1 MKKNNSLAEGPDGLV
16 YTARLPLS
24 SATLNW
30 LADLIRGHCKKVGS
44 RWRALPAGKIAGLV
58 LAVLR
63 CDQRPGDL
71 AGGNGVHRTT
81 VTRWVRE
88 VVGLL
93 AARAPRL
100 DRALKKIARSGGGV
114 VLLDGSLIRTRR
126 RTGTENRKN
135 YSGKHKC
142 HGLLVI
148 ALTDDKGRLAWVSA
162 VRPGRTSEI
171 TACRHDKLTAHL
183 RAAGLGAIA
192 DLGFV
197 GLDDSGPDADPAV
210 ITGYKAAR
218 NKPLTRGQKLSNKAT
233 AERSTRPRR
242 PHSDNTWTNSE
253 FKAARWRRTNRA
265 TVEWSTRRFAVMIRQ
280 PTSSQ
285 QACSMRREERTP
297 LL

>member
-1 MKKNNSLAEGPDGLV
+1 VTKNNGSVEGSDGLV

-24 SATLNW
+24 SAILNW
-30 LADLIRGHCKKVGS
+30 LADLIRGHLKKIGS
-44 RWRALPAGKIAGLV
+44 RWRALPAGKIATIV

-100 DRALKKIARSGGGV
+100 DRALKKIARMGGGI
-114 VLLDGSLIRTRR
+114 VLLDGSVIRTRR
-126 RTGTENRKN
+126 RTGKENRKN
-135 YSGKHKC
+135 YSGKNKC

-148 ALTDDKGRLAWVSA
+148 ALTDDRGRLLWISA
-162 VRPGRTSEI
+162 ARPGRTSEI
-171 TACRHDKLTAHL
+171 TACRHDKLTRKL
-183 RAAGLGAIA
+183 REVGLGAIA

-197 GLDDSGPDADPAV
+197 GLDDGGPDADPAV

-218 NKPLTRGQKLSNKAT
+218 NRPLTRGQKLSNT
-233 AERSTRPRR
+233 AL
-242 PHSDNTWTNSE
+242 
-253 FKAARWRRTNRA
+253 AAVRA
-265 TVEWSTRRFAVMIRQ
+265 PVEHGFAHLHLSPV
-280 PTSSQ
+280 
-285 QACSMRREERTP
+285 
-297 LL
+297 

>member
-1 MKKNNSLAEGPDGLV
+1 VTKNNSFDEGPDGLV

-24 SATLNW
+24 SATLNY
-30 LADLIRGHCKKVGS
+30 LATLIRGHLKKIRS
-44 RWRALPAGKIAGLV
+44 PWRALPAGRIAAIV

-71 AGGNGVHRTT
+71 AGGNGIHRTT

-93 AARAPRL
+93 AARAPRP
-100 DRALKKIARSGGGV
+100 DRALKKIARKGGGV
-114 VLLDGSLIRTRR
+114 VLLDGSVIRTRR
-126 RTGTENRKN
+126 RTGSENRKN
-135 YSGKHKC
+135 YSGKNKC

-148 ALTDDKGRLAWVSA
+148 ALTDDRGRLLWISA

-171 TACRHDKLTAHL
+171 TACRHDHLTDRL

-197 GLDDSGPDADPAV
+197 GLDDSTPDADPTV

-218 NKPLTRGQKLSNKAT
+218 NRPLPRGQKLSNKAL
-233 AERSTRPRR
+233 
-242 PHSDNTWTNSE
+242 
-253 FKAARWRRTNRA
+253 AAVRA
-265 TVEWSTRRFAVMIRQ
+265 PVEHGFAH
-280 PTSSQ
+280 
-285 QACSMRREERTP
+285 
-297 LL
+297 LKN

>member
-1 MKKNNSLAEGPDGLV
+1 MKKNNPHAEGPDDLV

-24 SATLNW
+24 TSTLNY
-30 LADLIRGHCKKVGS
+30 LADLIRGHLKKIGS
-44 RWRALPAGKIAGLV
+44 RWRALPAGRIAGIV

-71 AGGNGVHRTT
+71 AGGNGIHRTT

-100 DRALKKIARSGGGV
+100 ERALKKIAREGGGI
-114 VLLDGSLIRTRR
+114 VLLDGTLIRTRR
-126 RTGTENRKN
+126 RTGADNRKN
-135 YSGKHKC
+135 YSGKSKC

-148 ALTDDKGRLAWVSA
+148 ALTDDRGRLLWVSA
-162 VRPGRTSEI
+162 ARPGRTSEI
-171 TACRHDKLTAHL
+171 TACRHGQLTARL

-197 GLDDSGPDADPAV
+197 GLDDSEPDADPAV

-218 NKPLTRGQKLSNKAT
+218 NHPLPRGQKLSNKVLAAVRAPVEHGFAHLKNWRVLGKVRTDPKWAT
-233 AERSTRPRR
+233 ALVR
-242 PHSDNTWTNSE
+242 
-253 FKAARWRRTNRA
+253 ALLVLTNREVA
-265 TVEWSTRRFAVMIRQ
+265 R
-280 PTSSQ
+280 
-285 QACSMRREERTP
+285 
-297 LL
+297 

>member
-1 MKKNNSLAEGPDGLV
+1 MKKNNHPVEGPDGLV
-16 YTARLPLS
+16 YPARLPLS

-30 LADLIRGHCKKVGS
+30 LADLLRGHFKKIGS
-44 RWRALPAGKIAGLV
+44 RWRALPAGKIAGIV

-71 AGGNGVHRTT
+71 AGGNGIHRTT

-100 DRALKKIARSGGGV
+100 DRALKKIARKGGGV
-114 VLLDGSLIRTRR
+114 VLLDGSVIRTRR

-135 YSGKHKC
+135 YSGKNKC

-148 ALTDDKGRLAWVSA
+148 ALTDDRGRLLWVSA
-162 VRPGRTSEI
+162 ARPGRTSEI

-197 GLDDSGPDADPAV
+197 GLDDSGPDTDPAV

-218 NKPLTRGQKLSNKAT
+218 NRPLTRGQKLSNKALAAVRAPVEHGFAHLKNWRVLGKVRTDPRWAT
-233 AERSTRPRR
+233 ALVRALLVL
-242 PHSDNTWTNSE
+242 TNKE
-253 FKAARWRRTNRA
+253 VAR
-265 TVEWSTRRFAVMIRQ
+265 
-280 PTSSQ
+280 
-285 QACSMRREERTP
+285 
-297 LL
+297 

>member
-1 MKKNNSLAEGPDGLV
+1 VKKNNSSVEGPDGLV

-30 LADLIRGHCKKVGS
+30 LADLIRGHLKKIGS
-44 RWRALPAGKIAGLV
+44 RWRALPAGKIATIV

-71 AGGNGVHRTT
+71 AGGNGIHRTT

-100 DRALKKIARSGGGV
+100 DRALKKIARKGGGI

-126 RTGTENRKN
+126 RTGAANRKN
-135 YSGKHKC
+135 YSGKNKC

-148 ALTDDKGRLAWVSA
+148 ALTDDKGRLIWISA
-162 VRPGRTSEI
+162 ARPGRTSEI
-171 TACRHDKLTAHL
+171 TACRHDKFT
-183 RAAGLGAIA
+183 RKPREVGLGAIA

-197 GLDDSGPDADPAV
+197 GLDDSGPDSDPAV

-218 NKPLTRGQKLSNKAT
+218 NRPLTRGQKLSNTALAAVRAPVEHGFAHLKNWRVLSKVRTDPKWAT
-233 AERSTRPRR
+233 ALARALLVL
-242 PHSDNTWTNSE
+242 TNHEVS
-253 FKAARWRRTNRA
+253 R
-265 TVEWSTRRFAVMIRQ
+265 
-280 PTSSQ
+280 
-285 QACSMRREERTP
+285 
-297 LL
+297 

>member
-1 MKKNNSLAEGPDGLV
+1 VKKNNDTVEGPDGLV
-16 YTARLPLS
+16 HTARLPLS
-24 SATLNW
+24 SATLNY
-30 LADLIRGHCKKVGS
+30 LATLIRGHLKKIGS
-44 RWRALPAGKIAGLV
+44 RWRALPAGKIAGIV

-81 VTRWVRE
+81 VARWVRE

-100 DRALKKIARSGGGV
+100 DRALKKITRNGGGV

-126 RTGTENRKN
+126 RTGTANRKN
-135 YSGKHKC
+135 YSGKHRC

-162 VRPGRTSEI
+162 VRSGRTAEI
-171 TACRHDKLTAHL
+171 TACRHDRLTAHL

-197 GLDDSGPDADPAV
+197 GLDDSSPDADPVV
-210 ITGYKAAR
+210 ITA
-218 NKPLTRGQKLSNKAT
+218 
-233 AERSTRPRR
+233 TRP
-242 PHSDNTWTNSE
+242 P
-253 FKAARWRRTNRA
+253 A
-265 TVEWSTRRFAVMIRQ
+265 TG
-280 PTSSQ
+280 P
-285 QACSMRREERTP
+285 
-297 LL
+297 

>member
-1 MKKNNSLAEGPDGLV
+1 MTKNNSSVEGPDGLV
-16 YTARLPLS
+16 CTARLPLS

-30 LADLIRGHCKKVGS
+30 LADLIRGHLKKIGS
-44 RWRALPAGKIAGLV
+44 RWRALPAGKTATIV

-100 DRALKKIARSGGGV
+100 DRALKKIARMGGGI
-114 VLLDGSLIRTRR
+114 VLLDGSVIRTRR
-126 RTGTENRKN
+126 RTGKENRKN
-135 YSGKHKC
+135 HSGKNKC

-148 ALTDDKGRLAWVSA
+148 ALTDDRGRLLWISA
-162 VRPGRTSEI
+162 ARPRRTSEI
-171 TACRHDKLTAHL
+171 TACRHDKLTQKL
-183 RAAGLGAIA
+183 REAGLGAIA

-197 GLDDSGPDADPAV
+197 GLDGGGPDADPAV

-218 NKPLTRGQKLSNKAT
+218 NRPLTRGQKLSNTALAAVRAPVGFAHLRNWRVLGKVRTDPARAT
-233 AERSTRPRR
+233 ALVR
-242 PHSDNTWTNSE
+242 
-253 FKAARWRRTNRA
+253 ALLVLTNRE
-265 TVEWSTRRFAVMIRQ
+265 VTR
-280 PTSSQ
+280 
-285 QACSMRREERTP
+285 
-297 LL
+297 

>member
-1 MKKNNSLAEGPDGLV
+1 MKKNNPRTEGPDSLV

-24 SATLNW
+24 SATLNY
-30 LADLIRGHCKKVGS
+30 LADLIRGHLKKIGS
-44 RWRALPAGKIAGLV
+44 RWRALPPGEIAALV

-71 AGGNGVHRTT
+71 AGGNAIHRTT

-100 DRALKKIARSGGGV
+100 DRALQKIARKGGGI
-114 VLLDGSLIRTRR
+114 VLLDGTLIRTRR
-126 RTGTENRKN
+126 RTGAQNRKN

-148 ALTDDKGRLAWVSA
+148 ALTDDRGRLLWVSA
-162 VRPGRTSEI
+162 ARPGRTSEI
-171 TACRHDKLTAHL
+171 TACRHDQLTAKL

-197 GLDDSGPDADPAV
+197 GLDDSDPDADPAV
-210 ITGYKAAR
+210 ITGCKAAR
-218 NKPLTRGQKLSNKAT
+218 NRPLTRGQKLSTKAL
-233 AERSTRPRR
+233 
-242 PHSDNTWTNSE
+242 
-253 FKAARWRRTNRA
+253 AAVRAPVEHGFAHRW
-265 TVEWSTRRFAVMIRQ
+265 
-280 PTSSQ
+280 
-285 QACSMRREERTP
+285 
-297 LL
+297 